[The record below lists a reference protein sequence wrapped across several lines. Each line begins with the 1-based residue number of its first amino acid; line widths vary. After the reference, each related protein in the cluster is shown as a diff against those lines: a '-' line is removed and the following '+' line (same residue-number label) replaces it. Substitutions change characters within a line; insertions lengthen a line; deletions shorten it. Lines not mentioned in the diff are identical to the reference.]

1 MPEPQLRPAEEHD
14 CDAVFDWANDPDT
27 RAASFLRADIVKSD
41 HIKWFKATLAG
52 KLRQLFI
59 ILSAGQR
66 AGVVRFDWLADADAP
81 AGAGRCAEVG
91 INLAPSHR
99 GRRLS
104 TPALHAATV
113 VARDSGVGLLIAHIH
128 PDNLSSVRA
137 FESADYRLVDTV
149 EIKGSHALRYE
160 LRLAEI
166 SV

>member
-81 AGAGRCAEVG
+81 AGAGRCLPQAGFE
-91 INLAPSHR
+91 SRSRR
-99 GRRLS
+99 GR
-104 TPALHAATV
+104 
-113 VARDSGVGLLIAHIH
+113 SGQ
-128 PDNLSSVRA
+128 
-137 FESADYRLVDTV
+137 
-149 EIKGSHALRYE
+149 
-160 LRLAEI
+160 
-166 SV
+166 